1 MIRDDEIK
9 RHGCSW
15 LLSGWQLWKKKK
27 AAEVFLSGM
36 GWQTNAPETCQL
48 RCRSTQRRPNSANH
62 RHKFAVLSLTT
73 RAEMEGWFQTW
84 LQEGGAVAMVMAA
97 ELNLAVLGGVGWCL
111 FFNLASTFF
120 EIVEQKTP
128 GSVLLRRAVHTAL
141 GLGPLKSPVL
151 SDASE
156 SRPIIQSRYN
166 YKRVHPGGSRSV
178 SDTHTY
184 SIHVCRAFASAPFM
198 IAAKFVIVLII
209 KKHLSRSFCFR
220 PAAWLKNAW
229 YFSDKTVLLIHC
241 KQWNL
246 GVLLWKMF
254 KTGGL

>member
-1 MIRDDEIK
+1 MVPDV
-9 RHGCSW
+9 
-15 LLSGWQLWKKKK
+15 
-27 AAEVFLSGM
+27 AAG
-36 GWQTNAPETCQL
+36 
-48 RCRSTQRRPNSANH
+48 RR
-62 RHKFAVLSLTT
+62 
-73 RAEMEGWFQTW
+73 GGGD
-84 LQEGGAVAMVMAA
+84 GGAGGGRAK
-97 ELNLAVLGGVGWCL
+97 LGGGWGGGSGGFGWCL

-128 GSVLLRRAVHTAL
+128 GSVLLRGAVHTAL
-141 GLGPLKSPVL
+141 GLGPLKSPVM

-156 SRPIIQSRYN
+156 SRRIIQSRYN

-220 PAAWLKNAW
+220 PGA
-229 YFSDKTVLLIHC
+229 
-241 KQWNL
+241 
-246 GVLLWKMF
+246 
-254 KTGGL
+254 